1 MNRIITILVT
11 IFILLLLYIW
21 ISHVWGSDNPRRP
34 KPIVD
39 ATEHDLMDDGEPFD
53 TTSTLSTNLLDD
65 APATADGEADNVG
78 NSVTEDDDESTSTN
92 EFNTERTVTQKT
104 PVTTPKQEV
113 TKPVEP
119 KKEEKQAKPAPKTE
133 APPKTTNTTKTSDN
147 APATSKPAATQ
158 TKTTTSTPAKTVS
171 APASTDTGGK
181 HLVIAGNFSQKA
193 NADQRV
199 SELKKAGFSEAEVVN
214 FDLSEYHTVCA
225 GRFADVNEARKL
237 VKKLKDYHKIDA
249 YVRIGS

>member
-39 ATEHDLMDDGEPFD
+39 ANEHNLMDDGEPFD

-65 APATADGEADNVG
+65 EPVDNPSVNSQTADE
-78 NSVTEDDDESTSTN
+78 EEESTPARTD
-92 EFNTERTVTQKT
+92 EFNTERSVPQKQPTVA
-104 PVTTPKQEV
+104 V
-113 TKPVEP
+113 
-119 KKEEKQAKPAPKTE
+119 KEEVKKPAAAKTEEKKAQPTIKTE
-133 APPKTTNTTKTSDN
+133 APPKTTKTTNTGSN
-147 APATSKPAATQ
+147 ATATSKPA
-158 TKTTTSTPAKTVS
+158 STPAKPADTTPAKPVS
-171 APASTDTGGK
+171 APVSVETGGK
-181 HLVIAGNFSQKA
+181 HLVIAGNFSQKS
-193 NADQRV
+193 NAEQRV
-199 SELKKAGFSEAEVVN
+199 GELKKAGFSDAEVVN

-225 GRFADVNEARKL
+225 GRFSDVNEARKL